1 MKKLITKLV
10 RHLSKV
16 LVRFE
21 KSDNT
26 VFMKTAVERVNKWM
40 EDKGYCVSDL
50 SMSKLCNNL
59 GISKYELSWVC
70 KSVYGENFLTLRK
83 RMRIIE
89 AQKLLVE
96 NPDTPFVYIGER
108 VGIPDRTNFRR
119 QFFEITGQTPGE
131 YRKSHNR

>member
-21 KSDNT
+21 RSDNT
-26 VFMKTAVERVNKWM
+26 VFMKTAVERVNKGM

-83 RMRIIE
+83 RMRILE

-119 QFFEITGQTPGE
+119 QFFEITGQAPGE